1 MMSTNDISQNE
12 NMNYVYHLFVWT
24 MLNL

>member
-1 MMSTNDISQNE
+1 MSTNDISQNE

-24 MLNL
+24 MLKL